1 MLKLFFFIYNIFVMT
16 GGLVFPQTI
25 GIAMGTNCTH
35 FQIDLFIYSYEID
48 YMHEP
53 VMTDENI
60 ALSYDFMF
68 HYMMSFHCIITN
80 FVIMLIASISLNLK

>member
-35 FQIDLFIYSYEID
+35 FQINLFIYSYEID
-48 YMHEP
+48 YMHEL